1 MKAKFYIDAERLE
14 KAEACAKGVGDFR
27 RLFGNRKVP
36 VTRANL
42 TRAAKAG
49 LNVMWLFDQ
58 LDWRAESEAFA
69 RVSRK
74 SDNYQQ
80 EPAYL
85 DALWEV
91 IKAKEEN
98 R

>member
-14 KAEACAKGVGDFR
+14 KASACGAGVGDFR

-58 LDWRAESEAFA
+58 IDYQAESVAYA
-69 RVSRK
+69 SVSGK
-74 SDNYQQ
+74 SDNYEQD
-80 EPAYL
+80 PAYL